1 MQDEILC
8 SVHIHCFTKTGVSW
22 AFPGSGR
29 RLETCSICLA
39 FPDPCCQK
47 TGQCKCSLWR
57 EVALSH
63 LSAHSCS
70 LRLEI
75 RHLGWCCWHHRSF
88 SRFQY
93 STLSV
98 FRLKK
103 NASPFFALS
112 ISSLWGYNVWYLLQQ
127 RWAPELEVRT
137 VSWAV
142 QVSEGLALS

>member
-1 MQDEILC
+1 MQDEILY
-8 SVHIHCFTKTGVSW
+8 IFTASLRRG
-22 AFPGSGR
+22 FPELSLD
-29 RLETCSICLA
+29 LEGDCGDMQICLA
-39 FPDPCCQK
+39 FPDPCCQEK

-75 RHLGWCCWHHRSF
+75 RHLEWCCWHHRSF

-93 STLSV
+93 STLSI